1 MLFTESMSIGEKFIN
16 SIAITILG
24 MVVVF
29 TVLVIIAYSLNVL
42 KFMFSD
48 KPKNVE
54 EKESIK
60 KNLDERTNI
69 EIVETEEYEDDS
81 DLIILLTA
89 AIAAVSD
96 TSSENIVVRSIKE
109 LPQRKSTWAMVGR
122 QQQMLNRI

>member
-29 TVLVIIAYSLNVL
+29 VVLVIIAYSLNVL

-48 KPKNVE
+48 KPKSVE
-54 EKESIK
+54 EKDSIK

-69 EIVETEEYEDDS
+69 EIVEIGEYEDDS

-96 TSSENIVVRSIKE
+96 MSSENIVVRSIKE
-109 LPQRKSTWAMVGR
+109 MPQRKSTWAMVGR